1 MKRGRISEPITYETQ
16 PPIRDGWQIS
26 VEVAAEDGGYI
37 IATLLLVAMPPIV
50 DAVNE
55 TDRWYRGSVFNE

>member
-16 PPIRDGWQIS
+16 PPFRYGWQIS

-37 IATLLLVAMPPIV
+37 KATLLLVAMEPIA
-50 DAVNE
+50 DAVTE
-55 TDRWYRGSVFNE
+55 IDRWYRGIGFK